1 MPEAET
7 LEKYHDSTS
16 GVGVGGVLQ
25 TFNARRK
32 QIFLKEQKTVV
43 GR

>member
-1 MPEAET
+1 MPGAET

-25 TFNARRK
+25 TFNVRRK
-32 QIFLKEQKTVV
+32 QIIFLKEQKTV